1 MVLSTFSLDILL
13 YFIVFFSKTDEPIV
27 LHQFNKVASDLY
39 ETAEVICRVQSYP
52 RPEFQWSY
60 NNHMAPLLAGSDGHY
75 EINTTINESGGDIYT
90 SVLQVSNLRETD
102 YGDYSCRVANTLG
115 SVKPTIK
122 LQPKGPPDHPEN
134 VTAFDIGHNNVVLQW
149 SSGFNGGVINT
160 KHFVSYKK
168 VSVDENEF
176 DSDCYSAKRSNQP
189 ERWQEFD
196 CQTKNPC
203 NVTGLDQHQS
213 YLFKVNIFV

>member
-1 MVLSTFSLDILL
+1 
-13 YFIVFFSKTDEPIV
+13 V

-39 ETAEVICRVQSYP
+39 ETAEVICRVQAYP

-102 YGDYSCRVANTLG
+102 YGDYSCRVINTLG
-115 SVKPTIK
+115 DERSTIR
-122 LQPKGPPDHPEN
+122 LQPKGAPDHPEN
-134 VTAFDIGHNNVVLQW
+134 VTALDIGHNNVVLQW
-149 SSGFNGGVINT
+149 NIGFNGGVVST
-160 KHFVSYKK
+160 KHHVSYKK
-168 VSVDENEF
+168 VSVDDNEV
-176 DSDCYSAKRSNQP
+176 DNDCFAAKRSSQP

-196 CQTKNPC
+196 CQTRNPC
-203 NVTGLDQHQS
+203 NVTNLDQHQG
-213 YLFKVNIFV
+213 YLFKVRTR